1 MSSQPGQL
9 VTRSV
14 SDLHLDRR
22 NPRLPEELEGR
33 SESEVLVWMYEH
45 EVLEELAQSFVDNG
59 YFQHEPLVVVNEES
73 VDVVVEGNRRLAA
86 LMILLH
92 LPMALEAEVEF
103 DLPDELTE
111 SRREDLSTLPC
122 WLASSRDE
130 VRRFLGFRHIGGI
143 KTWKADAKA
152 RYLTD
157 EIARAVDDG
166 SQDPFREVGRRVG
179 SNALGVRNPFL
190 ALLILRAARDD
201 FGIDSRWVQR
211 ERFGVWTRCMNAQE
225 LKNYIGLG
233 DPRTYPEVT
242 EAVQHLDEERLREV
256 IADLTATHDK
266 KALVADSRYVTIYA
280 AVLANNEARAVLRK
294 HDDLDLAAQV
304 VADASLPTR
313 IQSIADRLDI
323 LVNDV
328 HRASDVQELVSP
340 TDDVYARASTLRA
353 AVKAKLQDAGD

>member
-1 MSSQPGQL
+1 MSLQPEQL

-22 NPRLPEELEGR
+22 NPRLPEEMEGS
-33 SESEVLVWMYEH
+33 SEDELLVWMYEH

-59 YFQHEPLVVVNEES
+59 YFQHEPLVVVHEDGA
-73 VDVVVEGNRRLAA
+73 DVVVEGNRRLAA
-86 LMILLH
+86 LMILLQ
-92 LPMALEAEVEF
+92 LPIAIETEVEF
-103 DLPDELTE
+103 DLQNKPTEPRRAEL
-111 SRREDLSTLPC
+111 SNVPC

-157 EIARAVDDG
+157 EIGRAVEDG

-190 ALLILRAARDD
+190 ALLILRVARDD

-225 LKNYIGLG
+225 LKAYIGLG
-233 DPRTYPEVT
+233 DPRTYSEVI
-242 EAVQHLDEERLREV
+242 EAVQHLDDERLREV
-256 IADLTATHDK
+256 IADLTATDGK
-266 KALVADSRYVTIYA
+266 KALVADSRYVTTYA
-280 AVLANNEARAVLRK
+280 AVLTNDEARAVLRK

-313 IQSIADRLDI
+313 IQNIADRLDI
-323 LVNDV
+323 LINDV
-328 HRASDVQELVSP
+328 YRVSDAQDLVNP
-340 TDDVYARASTLRA
+340 TEDVYARASTLRA
-353 AVKAKLQDAGD
+353 AVKAKLQDAHD